1 MGRSQPWKMRMFKR
15 YPFYWRSELD
25 KKSPWKMRMF
35 KRYSD
40 YGGYGYGGG
49 YGGGGYSTRSGGYGG
64 GGGQGGY
71 QRNNDNSVFVGN
83 LGDAD

>member
-1 MGRSQPWKMRMFKR
+1 MFKR

-49 YGGGGYSTRSGGYGG
+49 YGGSFGKRPDKWQMRMFKRS
-64 GGGQGGY
+64 QPLESHSF
-71 QRNNDNSVFVGN
+71 QDVDSS
-83 LGDAD
+83 